1 MGFASPYLQKQRS
14 FLPAV
19 DIRPHDDVQL
29 IVVIPCYNDP
39 GIIETL
45 NSLYSCIRPASAVEV
60 FVVVN
65 TSEDADK
72 DILNLN
78 NIVYESL
85 ILWKKNNDSGKIRL
99 WPVRKTGLPGKYF
112 GVGLARKIG
121 MDEAVYRFNLLNNK
135 NGVIVALDAD
145 TLCAEN
151 YLVEIENHFNKFPGT
166 EGCSIYF
173 EHPLKGNDFDSKV
186 YETICQYELSL
197 RYYKQGLKWAG
208 LPFSYHTVGSAF
220 AVRAGAYVKYGGMN
234 RRKGGEDFYFIHK
247 ITPHGKYSEL
257 NSTSVFPSPRPS
269 DRVPFGTGRAVK
281 KHLEDKKEM
290 KTYCLEAFIDLKELF
305 SKAGKLYKTGN
316 NEISEFLT
324 VLNKPLEEFLL
335 SINFQQ
341 KIAEINNNVS
351 TCESFKNR
359 FFQKFNAFFVVKY
372 MNFVHIDYFKKIP
385 VSRAANDLLQEMGI
399 PRSDLADAVSLL
411 EVYRKLDWAD

>member
-1 MGFASPYLQKQRS
+1 MGFAGPYLQKQRS

-19 DIRPHDDVQL
+19 GISPHDDVQL
-29 IVVIPCYNDP
+29 IVVIPCFNDP

-45 NSLYSCIRPASAVEV
+45 NSLNSCIRPASAVEV

-78 NIVYESL
+78 NTVYESL
-85 ILWKKNNDSGKIRL
+85 IQWKKNNDSENMRL
-99 WPVRKTGLPGKYF
+99 WPVWKSRLPGKYF

-135 NGVIVALDAD
+135 NGVVVALDAD
-145 TLCAEN
+145 TSCAEN
-151 YLVEIENHFNKFPGT
+151 YLIEIENHFKKFPGT

-186 YETICQYELSL
+186 YETVGQYELSL

-208 LPFSYHTVGSAF
+208 FPFSYHTVGSAF

-247 ITPHGKYSEL
+247 VTPHGKYSEL

-281 KHLEDKKEM
+281 KHLEDNKEI
-290 KTYCLEAFIDLKELF
+290 KTYCIEAFIDLKELF
-305 SKAGKLYKTGN
+305 SKADKLYKTGN
-316 NEISEFLT
+316 KEISEFLA
-324 VLNKPLEEFLL
+324 VLNNPLEKFLL

-351 TCESFKNR
+351 TCEFFKNR

-372 MNFVHIDYFKKIP
+372 MNFVHIDHFDKIP
-385 VSRAANDLLQEMGI
+385 VSRAANDLLLKMGI
-399 PRSDLADAVSLL
+399 AGSELTDTLGLL
-411 EVYRKLDWAD
+411 EVYRKLDRV

>member
-1 MGFASPYLQKQRS
+1 MGFAGPYLQKQIS

-19 DIRPHDDVQL
+19 EIRPHDDVQL

-45 NSLYSCIRPASAVEV
+45 NSLYSCIRPSLAVEV
-60 FVVVN
+60 IVVVN
-65 TSEDADK
+65 TSADADK
-72 DILNLN
+72 GILDLN
-78 NIVYESL
+78 NTVYESL
-85 ILWKKNNDSGKIRL
+85 IRWKENNDSEKIRL

-112 GVGLARKIG
+112 GVGLARKTG
-121 MDEAVYRFNLLNNK
+121 MDEAVYRFDLLDNK
-135 NGVIVALDAD
+135 NGVIIALDAD
-145 TLCAEN
+145 TICAKN
-151 YLVEIENHFNKFPGT
+151 YLVEIENHFNKYPVT

-186 YETICQYELSL
+186 YETICLYELSL
-197 RYYKQGLKWAG
+197 RYFKQGMKWAG
-208 LPFSYHTVGSAF
+208 FPFSYHTVGSAF

-247 ITPHGKYSEL
+247 ITPHGKYREL

-281 KHLEDKKEM
+281 KCIEDKKEI
-290 KTYCLEAFIDLKELF
+290 KTYRLEAFIGLKELF
-305 SKAGKLYKTGN
+305 YKADKLYKTGP

-341 KIAEINNNVS
+341 KISEISNNVS
-351 TCESFKNR
+351 TCESFMNR
-359 FFQKFNAFFVVKY
+359 FFQKFNAFFIVKY
-372 MNFVHIDYFKKIP
+372 MNFVHMDYFEKIP

-399 PRSDLADAVSLL
+399 IRGDLTDALSIL
-411 EVYRKLDWAD
+411 EVYRKLDRV

>member
-1 MGFASPYLQKQRS
+1 MGFAGPFLQKQIS

-19 DIRPHDDVQL
+19 EIRPHDDVQL

-45 NSLYSCIRPASAVEV
+45 NSLYSCIRPSLAVEV
-60 FVVVN
+60 IVVVN
-65 TSEDADK
+65 TSADADK
-72 DILNLN
+72 GILDLN
-78 NIVYESL
+78 NTVYESL
-85 ILWKKNNDSGKIRL
+85 IRWKENNDSEKIRL

-112 GVGLARKIG
+112 GVGLARKTG

-135 NGVIVALDAD
+135 NGVIIALDAD
-145 TLCAEN
+145 TICAKN
-151 YLVEIENHFNKFPGT
+151 YLVEIENHFNKYPVT

-186 YETICQYELSL
+186 YETICLYELSL
-197 RYYKQGLKWAG
+197 RYFKQGMKWAG
-208 LPFSYHTVGSAF
+208 FPFSYHTVGSAF

-247 ITPHGKYSEL
+247 ITPHGKYREL

-281 KHLEDKKEM
+281 KYLEDKKEI
-290 KTYCLEAFIDLKELF
+290 KTYRLEAFIGLKELF
-305 SKAGKLYKTGN
+305 SKADKLYKTGP

-341 KIAEINNNVS
+341 KISEINNNVS
-351 TCESFKNR
+351 TCESFMNR
-359 FFQKFNAFFVVKY
+359 FFQKFNAFFIVKY
-372 MNFVHIDYFKKIP
+372 MNFVHKDYFEKIP
-385 VSRAANDLLQEMGI
+385 VSRAANDLLPEMGI
-399 PRSDLADAVSLL
+399 IRSDLTDALSLL
-411 EVYRKLDWAD
+411 EVYRKLDRV

>member
-1 MGFASPYLQKQRS
+1 M
-14 FLPAV
+14 
-19 DIRPHDDVQL
+19 
-29 IVVIPCYNDP
+29 
-39 GIIETL
+39 
-45 NSLYSCIRPASAVEV
+45 

-65 TSEDADK
+65 TSADADK

-78 NIVYESL
+78 NTVYETL
-85 ILWKKNNDSGKIRL
+85 MQWKENNKSGKIHL
-99 WPVRKTGLPGKYF
+99 WPVRKTGLPGKDF
-112 GVGLARKIG
+112 GVGLARKTG
-121 MDEAVYRFNLLNNK
+121 MDEAVYRFNLLNKK

-186 YETICQYELSL
+186 YETVCSYELSL
-197 RYYKQGLKWAG
+197 RYFKQGLKWSG
-208 LPFSYHTVGSAF
+208 FPFSYHTVGSAF

-247 ITPHGKYSEL
+247 ITPHGKYREL

-281 KHLEDKKEM
+281 KHLEDNKEM

-305 SKAGKLYKTGN
+305 SKADMLYKTGPD
-316 NEISEFLT
+316 EISKFLI
-324 VLNKPLEEFLL
+324 VLNKPLEKFLL

-351 TCESFKNR
+351 TCESFMNR

-372 MNFVHIDYFKKIP
+372 MNFVHMDYFKKIP
-385 VSRAANDLLQEMGI
+385 VSLAANDLLTKMGI
-399 PRSDLADAVSLL
+399 VRSNLTDAFSLL
-411 EVYRKLDWAD
+411 EVYRKLDRV

>member
-1 MGFASPYLQKQRS
+1 MGFVGPYLQKQKS

-19 DIRPHDDVQL
+19 DIRPQNDVQL

-45 NSLYSCIRPASAVEV
+45 NSLNSCIRPASAVEV

-65 TSEDADK
+65 TSADVGK
-72 DILNLN
+72 DILNMN

-85 ILWKKNNDSGKIRL
+85 IQWKKSNDSEKTRL

-112 GVGLARKIG
+112 GVGLARKTG
-121 MDEAVYRFNLLNNK
+121 MDEAVYRFNLLNKK

-151 YLVEIENHFNKFPGT
+151 YLVEIENHFNKFPGI

-186 YETICQYELSL
+186 YETICLYELSL
-197 RYYKQGLKWAG
+197 RYYKQGLKWTG
-208 LPFSYHTVGSAF
+208 FPFSYHTIGSAF

-234 RRKGGEDFYFIHK
+234 RRKGGEDFYFLHK

-281 KHLEDKKEM
+281 KYLEYKMEM
-290 KTYCLEAFIDLKELF
+290 KTYCLEAFVDLKELF
-305 SKAGKLYKTGN
+305 SKADKLYKTGN
-316 NEISEFLT
+316 DEISKFLFE
-324 VLNKPLEEFLL
+324 LNRPLKEFLL

-341 KIAEINNNVS
+341 KISEINNNVS

-372 MNFVHIDYFKKIP
+372 MNFVHMNYFEKIS
-385 VSRAANDLLQEMGI
+385 VRRAAIDLLTKMGI
-399 PRSDLADAVSLL
+399 VRSNLTDASGLL
-411 EVYRKLDWAD
+411 EIYRKLDKV

>member
-1 MGFASPYLQKQRS
+1 MGFAGPYLQKQRS

-19 DIRPHDDVQL
+19 EANPHDDLQL

-39 GIIETL
+39 GITETL

-60 FVVVN
+60 LVIVN
-65 TSEDADK
+65 TSADADK

-78 NIVYESL
+78 DTVYESL
-85 ILWKKNNDSGKIRL
+85 IRWKKNNDSEKIRL
-99 WPVRKTGLPGKYF
+99 WPIRKTELPAKYF
-112 GVGLARKIG
+112 GAGLARKIG
-121 MDEAVYRFNLLNNK
+121 MDEAVYRFNLLNNN
-135 NGVIVALDAD
+135 NGIIISLDAD

-151 YLVEIENHFNKFPGT
+151 YLVEIEKQYNKFPET

-173 EHPLKGNDFDSKV
+173 EHPLEGNDFDKKV
-186 YETICQYELSL
+186 YETVCRYELYL
-197 RYYKQGLKWAG
+197 RYYKQALNLTGF
-208 LPFSYHTVGSAF
+208 PFSYHTIGSAF

-247 ITPHGKYSEL
+247 ITPHGKYREL

-269 DRVPFGTGRAVK
+269 DRVPFGTGHVVK
-281 KHLEDKKEM
+281 KQMEDNEEL

-305 SKAGKLYKTGN
+305 CKADKLYKTES
-316 NEISEFLT
+316 NEITKFLAG
-324 VLNKPLEEFLL
+324 LNKPLEEFLL

-341 KIAEINNNVS
+341 KISEINNNVAS
-351 TCESFKNR
+351 GESFLNS

-372 MNFVHIDYFKKIP
+372 MNFVHMDYFDK
-385 VSRAANDLLQEMGI
+385 VSVISAANNLLFEMGI
-399 PRSDLADAVSLL
+399 IRSDLTDALSLL
-411 EVYRKLDWAD
+411 EVYRKLDRV